1 MLILTFEQLLSY
13 HLLKMIT
20 LILAIHLLVVCSLN
34 AVISMDRLLAHVSQ
48 HTLDHHQTVD
58 LSVRSTL
65 NAQVTKL
72 V

>member
-1 MLILTFEQLLSY
+1 MLILTFEQLPSCLP
-13 HLLKMIT
+13 LMMFIVT
-20 LILAIHLLVVCSLN
+20 LAIHLLVVCSLN
-34 AVISMDRLLAHVSQ
+34 AVISMDRLLALVSQ